1 MTMSAVLTCAEP
13 DGACVRRPD
22 PFVCK
27 CTRMHLHTKG
37 MRTHRSPH
45 SHATGAHEVS
55 PGCDA
60 HRRGMNLAPRSRFT
74 DLAVAWVAA
83 VAAMLALGTVVG
95 QLIGGVWPASAWG
108 SLASS
113 TLLLAPVAL
122 AIGLAGCWWLT
133 RRRAA
138 VEPLEV
144 LGIGLVA
151 LPLMLA
157 GCCIVTS

>member
-1 MTMSAVLTCAEP
+1 
-13 DGACVRRPD
+13 
-22 PFVCK
+22 
-27 CTRMHLHTKG
+27 
-37 MRTHRSPH
+37 
-45 SHATGAHEVS
+45 
-55 PGCDA
+55 
-60 HRRGMNLAPRSRFT
+60 MNLAPRSRFT

-95 QLIGGVWPASAWG
+95 QLIGDVWPASAWG

-157 GCCIVTS
+157 GCCVVTS

>member
-1 MTMSAVLTCAEP
+1 MSA
-13 DGACVRRPD
+13 
-22 PFVCK
+22 
-27 CTRMHLHTKG
+27 
-37 MRTHRSPH
+37 RSI
-45 SHATGAHEVS
+45 A
-55 PGCDA
+55 
-60 HRRGMNLAPRSRFT
+60 RL
-74 DLAVAWVAA
+74 A

-95 QLIGGVWPASAWG
+95 QLIGDVWPASAWG